1 MKMVMMMTDK
11 ASPPSEIRN
20 MKSREEKGR
29 ECYDTDKF
37 NSPRFPA
44 EVSEGVPPQVA
55 EAMLMQ
61 SPLATSLLQS
71 FLATSLWFGSPD
83 NNTQKR
89 KQSTNTKQ
97 KQQHQ
102 VSCGVDKVVLEC
114 SVGIVVLEGVMLC
127 CDEGCGVAAFT
138 V

>member
-1 MKMVMMMTDK
+1 MHNSQP
-11 ASPPSEIRN
+11 SPPL
-20 MKSREEKGR
+20 
-29 ECYDTDKF
+29 
-37 NSPRFPA
+37 PPHA

-89 KQSTNTKQ
+89 KQNTNTKQ

-102 VSCGVDKVVLEC
+102 VGGGGGGGGVGEG
-114 SVGIVVLEGVMLC
+114 GISQWW
-127 CDEGCGVAAFT
+127 
-138 V
+138 